1 MLEMSSSLPGS
12 ITGDIHNGLLVV
24 LYSLQYL
31 NFKRFIN
38 KLEALT
44 MCFLSMRSHLHEYKI
59 KINF

>member
-44 MCFLSMRSHLHEYKI
+44 MCFLSMRSHLHK
-59 KINF
+59 